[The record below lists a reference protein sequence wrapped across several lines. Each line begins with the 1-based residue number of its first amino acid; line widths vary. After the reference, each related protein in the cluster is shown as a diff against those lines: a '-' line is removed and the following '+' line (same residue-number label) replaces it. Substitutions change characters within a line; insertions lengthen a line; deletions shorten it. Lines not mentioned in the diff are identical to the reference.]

1 MGCRNAGAPKFYGYN
16 EFQNFP
22 EICTT
27 ELLNIY

>member
-22 EICTT
+22 EICT